1 MVGDQTQLYYGPS
14 VSRCDILALPAGPPS
29 MPRNFQVS
37 AQTSTSITF
46 TWDAPKDLGGRTDIS
61 YELCWQQVG
70 AAQECMTYDTTV
82 ATVNGN
88 KCV

>member
-1 MVGDQTQLYYGPS
+1 MGRVRVWQYCPTE
-14 VSRCDILALPAGPPS
+14 PPS
-29 MPRNFQVS
+29 MPRNFQMS

-46 TWDAPKDLGGRTDIS
+46 TWDVPEDLGGRTDIS
-61 YELCWQQVG
+61 YELCWQQAG
-70 AAQECMTYDTTV
+70 EAQECMTYDTTV

>member
-1 MVGDQTQLYYGPS
+1 MLT
-14 VSRCDILALPAGPPS
+14 
-29 MPRNFQVS
+29 RN
-37 AQTSTSITF
+37 STSITF
-46 TWDAPKDLGGRTDIS
+46 IWEAPEDLGGRTDIS
-61 YELCWQQVG
+61 YELCWQQAG